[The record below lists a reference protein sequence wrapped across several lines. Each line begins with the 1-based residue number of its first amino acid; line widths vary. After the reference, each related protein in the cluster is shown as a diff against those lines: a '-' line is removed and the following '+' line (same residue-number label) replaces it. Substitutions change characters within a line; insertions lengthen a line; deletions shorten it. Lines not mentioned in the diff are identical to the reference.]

1 MSFMQRALGMVYPDQ
16 CVLCSEYVDGQGA
29 LCGSCWR
36 EMPFQSGHSCDLCGA
51 ALMGDTDG
59 TVDHCDACIKM
70 PRPWSKGRAA
80 LSYRDAGRRVVLGLK
95 HGDRT
100 DLVPIA
106 GSWLAR
112 AGSDILTEDT
122 LLVPVPLHW
131 SRLLRRRYNQ
141 SAELAKVIAS
151 LYSLEVAPDVLVRT
165 SRTKPQDGMGVDAR
179 FRNVEN
185 VISPATNRQSLL
197 KGRNVCL
204 VDDVMTS
211 GATLSASA
219 QACNAAGASQISV
232 LVLARVD
239 KTP

>member
-36 EMPFQSGHSCDLCGA
+36 EMPFQTGHSCDLCGA
-51 ALMGDTDG
+51 GLIGHTDG
-59 TVDHCDACIKM
+59 VIDHCDDCIAM
-70 PRPWSKGRAA
+70 PRPWNKGRAA

-106 GSWLAR
+106 GGWLAR
-112 AGSDILTEDT
+112 AGTDILTDDT

-141 SAELAKVIAS
+141 AAELAKAIAK
-151 LYSLEVAPDVLVRT
+151 LYSLDVAPDALIRT

-179 FRNVEN
+179 FKNVEN
-185 VISPATNRQSLL
+185 VISSATTPQSPL
-197 KGRNVCL
+197 KGRKVCL
-204 VDDVMTS
+204 IDDVMTS

-219 QACNAAGASQISV
+219 HACRAAGATQISV